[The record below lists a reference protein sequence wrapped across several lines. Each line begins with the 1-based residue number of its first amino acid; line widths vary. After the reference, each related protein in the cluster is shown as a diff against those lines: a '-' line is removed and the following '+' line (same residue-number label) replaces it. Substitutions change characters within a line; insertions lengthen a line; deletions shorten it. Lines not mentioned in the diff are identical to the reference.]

1 MSQFFQ
7 RFVKYSVII
16 RSIAKCKQQ
25 QIKIVAGELRAG
37 DNRSK
42 PVLALRVTTSE
53 ARMRFTQSLRNLNK
67 LLDIKSLKM
76 LDNYSQYNPT
86 PLTIKQFLDFGQD
99 ATEEES
105 FTFLRKEIP
114 VRFSNI
120 MKEINLLPGNLLQM
134 PSILVLQV
142 KMALHILFC
151 SVTLYQI
158 KITKF
163 LRIGTHR
170 VSVNSWNLRKATVR
184 MKWHSQIFVKL

>member
-1 MSQFFQ
+1 M
-7 RFVKYSVII
+7 KYSVII
-16 RSIAKCKQQ
+16 RSITKCKQQ

-42 PVLALRVTTSE
+42 PVLALRVKTSE

-142 KMALHILFC
+142 KMVLHILFC
-151 SVTLYQI
+151 SVTLYLY

-184 MKWHSQIFVKL
+184 MKWHSLIFVKL

>member
-1 MSQFFQ
+1 
-7 RFVKYSVII
+7 
-16 RSIAKCKQQ
+16 
-25 QIKIVAGELRAG
+25 
-37 DNRSK
+37 
-42 PVLALRVTTSE
+42 
-53 ARMRFTQSLRNLNK
+53 MRFTQSLRNLNK

-142 KMALHILFC
+142 KMVLHILFC
-151 SVTLYQI
+151 SVTLYLY

-170 VSVNSWNLRKATVR
+170 VSVN
-184 MKWHSQIFVKL
+184 